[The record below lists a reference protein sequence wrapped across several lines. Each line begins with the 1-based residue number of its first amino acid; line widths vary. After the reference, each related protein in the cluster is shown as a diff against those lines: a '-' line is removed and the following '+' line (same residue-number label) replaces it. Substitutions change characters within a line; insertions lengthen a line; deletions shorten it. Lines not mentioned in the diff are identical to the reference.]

1 MSEKIKHAGEGDIRG
16 ILEGENFRR
25 QIMRVLPKHLPP
37 DRFIRIALTAM
48 QRTPKL
54 KDCTPASFFNAL
66 LSLSEL
72 GIEPDGRRAH
82 LIPYGNECQL
92 IIDYK
97 GYVDLITRPGKG
109 NDVSTIYSDVV
120 REHDDFLFNRGI
132 VERHIVDIRK
142 AETERGKVI
151 GAYTII
157 RFKNGDM
164 KCEVMS
170 VEDLDRV
177 KGRSKAKDNG
187 PWRTD
192 ENEMQ
197 KKTVLR
203 RCIKTM
209 PINDQTAKALEVD
222 YDRFEPICGS
232 ESAKANPPQVPLKDG
247 MEFKAEQA
255 DPPATPTTT
264 GQPAEAPAK
273 EDPKGN
279 PGAEQGPPDESVF
292 DALARELTDYCEG
305 DEAAMQEKLLV
316 LTAFPEMKKDPK
328 TNKYTKE
335 PTGRTVPGVASIADL
350 REKNSIIRAGIALQ
364 KLRDE
369 VAKG

>member
-247 MEFKAEQA
+247 MELKAEQA
-255 DPPATPTTT
+255 DPPATPIT
-264 GQPAEAPAK
+264 GQTAKEAPT
-273 EDPKGN
+273 PQ
-279 PGAEQGPPDESVF
+279 PGETEPPDDHQGDTFKDKLFNAIKGDLKELKRLTTFKGKDGEMVNGKSKWEWVSEAGAKAAYGRLKDEQKAGGSLF
-292 DALARELTDYCEG
+292 NGEQREPG
-305 DEAAMQEKLLV
+305 QDE
-316 LTAFPEMKKDPK
+316 D
-328 TNKYTKE
+328 
-335 PTGRTVPGVASIADL
+335 
-350 REKNSIIRAGIALQ
+350 
-364 KLRDE
+364 
-369 VAKG
+369 